1 MTTPV
6 SESSDVEDRPSVQHQ
21 GALEIAQIMAAQ
33 GRFSLFERQRIL
45 GVLLPRQDA
54 AAIIRFSIMLAL
66 SVAIAVMGLSADS
79 SAVVIGAMLVAP
91 LMSPIFTF
99 SAAVGL
105 GLPRRAGQAALIVA
119 LGSAGSVLLAIALA
133 QMLPDVDLSAE
144 VLSRTRAALGSAK
157 SGPAVVRIEAAMLA
171 GWLLCVL
178 PPSLGCRGRGYGLLL
193 GAWRELEDG
202 ALSDSRLPGQ
212 RDRLRINAAWLLL
225 RSSPR
230 AVPVADSDAPGRDV
244 LVARI
249 CCLDPACSFAE
260 VGDDDGRPNEPA

>member
-1 MTTPV
+1 M
-6 SESSDVEDRPSVQHQ
+6 ELADLQLH
-21 GALEIAQIMAAQ
+21 A
-33 GRFSLFERQRIL
+33 GRFHEAAF
-45 GVLLPRQDA
+45 LLAEVRRRWPEARGLQ
-54 AAIIRFSIMLAL
+54 LAL
-66 SVAIAVMGLSADS
+66 GRALLLQGEVGRGVDELRASRS
-79 SAVVIGAMLVAP
+79 P
-91 LMSPIFTF
+91 LAS
-99 SAAVGL
+99 
-105 GLPRRAGQAALIVA
+105 
-119 LGSAGSVLLAIALA
+119 LLADLALYRA
-133 QMLPDVDLSAE
+133 PTEGAERPPAPAAAE

-260 VGDDDGRPNEPA
+260 AAYLGDDDGRPNEPA